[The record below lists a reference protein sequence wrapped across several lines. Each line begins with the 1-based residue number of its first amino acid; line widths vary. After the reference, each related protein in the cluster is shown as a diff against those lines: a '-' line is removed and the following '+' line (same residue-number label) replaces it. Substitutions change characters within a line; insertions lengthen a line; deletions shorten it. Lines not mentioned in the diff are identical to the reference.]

1 MHLCCS
7 VDIAFFR
14 SCVYSLMLSI
24 AFWPPYGNYYEPC
37 DDKLIKLVPR
47 AATNGNFPPD
57 FVLSHSGYSESVTVK
72 KLHYFSLTVVFMNS
86 SLNPLIYCWKMRHIR
101 HAVINILRNVFQHR
115 SRASHETLAMAGHT
129 LP

>member
-57 FVLSHSGYSESVTVK
+57 FVLSHSGYSESVCPY
-72 KLHYFSLTVVFMNS
+72 LLNIILQISLEQNTCRF
-86 SLNPLIYCWKMRHIR
+86 
-101 HAVINILRNVFQHR
+101 
-115 SRASHETLAMAGHT
+115 
-129 LP
+129 